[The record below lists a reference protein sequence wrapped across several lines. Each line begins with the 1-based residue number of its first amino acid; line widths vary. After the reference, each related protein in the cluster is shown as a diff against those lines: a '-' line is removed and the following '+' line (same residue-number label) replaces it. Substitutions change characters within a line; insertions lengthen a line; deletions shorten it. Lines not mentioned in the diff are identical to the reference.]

1 MINVKIETDWDKL
14 LSDYENSKELNVEDI
29 ILLLLNYG
37 KISGKTM
44 MQKQVFLTVKE
55 VFTNISALYH
65 PDKYGPYSQLVSDIV
80 VKLINDGKIIKF
92 NRGEGHATYAITES
106 GKEYINKVIKS
117 KNINNEDLEKL
128 RKNKY
133 DWDEWDTK
141 GILRYVYR
149 NYPEYATKTKVP
161 ELKWE

>member
-1 MINVKIETDWDKL
+1 MLNIKIEGDWDNIL
-14 LSDYENSKELNVEDI
+14 NEYNNSKKLDVEDI

-44 MQKQVFLTVKE
+44 MQKQVFLAVNE
-55 VFTNISALYH
+55 IFNNSYALFH

-80 VKLINDGKIIKF
+80 LKLIDDGKIKKF
-92 NRGEGHATYAITES
+92 NRGESHATYVITET
-106 GKEYINKVIKS
+106 GKEYVNRIIKS
-117 KNINNEDLEKL
+117 KNINNETLEKL
-128 RKNKY
+128 RKSKS